1 MIPQSTIDAWSRA
14 YAEGNYGAYNDVF
27 PYVNWWDE
35 LITGGFT
42 QNYNINIRGG
52 TDYMKYFA
60 SAGYQGDGDIYDL
73 KKNDDFDPR
82 HTYKRYNWRSNF
94 DFNFT
99 KSTKLSINIG
109 KHIVVSSIVAFCI
122 GSAPCING
130 RLWYQLVPT
139 GIVGHCHVIG
149 LHGSNVISK
158 LHACGR

>member
-1 MIPQSTIDAWSRA
+1 MPRIKVVILFQ
-14 YAEGNYGAYNDVF
+14 V
-27 PYVNWWDE
+27 VNISIT
-35 LITGGFT
+35 LITRRSKIFHIVGST
-42 QNYNINIRGG
+42 TYVDIIVLS
-52 TDYMKYFA
+52 K
-60 SAGYQGDGDIYDL
+60 SARYQFI
-73 KKNDDFDPR
+73 PPV
-82 HTYKRYNWRSNF
+82 
-94 DFNFT
+94 
-99 KSTKLSINIG
+99 NIG